1 MSVAKKQYA
10 FKYDEMQSFQIA
22 DKIERRLIH
31 TDNLMLVNVE
41 FSDGP
46 TKEPDPFHDHP
57 HEQVS
62 YLADGEIYLFVGD
75 EEKVHLKAGDKFA
88 IPSSVPHTIQRL
100 TSYVRIIDCF
110 TPLREDFL

>member
-1 MSVAKKQYA
+1 MSEANKQYA
-10 FKYDEMQSFQIA
+10 YKYDEMQSHKVA
-22 DKIERRLIH
+22 DKVERRLIH

-46 TKEPDPFHDHP
+46 TNKPDPFHLHP

-62 YLADGEIYLFVGD
+62 YLADGEVYLFVGD
-75 EEKVHLKAGDKFA
+75 DEKVHLKAGDKFA
-88 IPSSVPHTIQRL
+88 IPSNIPHTIQRL